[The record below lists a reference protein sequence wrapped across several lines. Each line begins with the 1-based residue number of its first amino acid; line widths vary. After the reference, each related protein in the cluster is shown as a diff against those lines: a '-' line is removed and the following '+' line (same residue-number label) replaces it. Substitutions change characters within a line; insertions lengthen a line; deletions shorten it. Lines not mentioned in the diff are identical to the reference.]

1 LFSVDDQIDKLAAQ
15 DVCIYSSINMACTD
29 DPQIEL
35 VVNKLMEIG
44 RSIIKGNNIGAM
56 QQNESERALQSL
68 KWMTRAF
75 SIIDKGDKE
84 SMVPPALRVC
94 LASLY
99 SITY

>member
-1 LFSVDDQIDKLAAQ
+1 MV
-15 DVCIYSSINMACTD
+15 CTD

-44 RSIIKGNNIGAM
+44 RSIIKGNNAGST
-56 QQNESERALQSL
+56 QQNESERAIQSL

-84 SMVPPALRVC
+84 SMVPPALRVR
-94 LASLY
+94 LVSLY

>member
-1 LFSVDDQIDKLAAQ
+1 MV
-15 DVCIYSSINMACTD
+15 CTD

-44 RSIIKGNNIGAM
+44 RSIIKGNNAGAT
-56 QQNESERALQSL
+56 QQNESERAIQSL

-84 SMVPPALRVC
+84 SMVPPALRVR
-94 LASLY
+94 LVSLY

>member
-1 LFSVDDQIDKLAAQ
+1 LLSVDDQIDKLAAQ
-15 DVCIYSSINMACTD
+15 DVCVYSSINMVCTD

-44 RSIIKGNNIGAM
+44 RSIIKSNNAGAT
-56 QQNESERALQSL
+56 QQNESERAIQSL

-84 SMVPPALRVC
+84 SMVPPALRVR
-94 LASLY
+94 LVSLY

>member
-1 LFSVDDQIDKLAAQ
+1 LLSVDDQLDKLVAQ
-15 DVCIYSSINMACTD
+15 DVGVYSSTDIACTD

-44 RSIIKGNNIGAM
+44 RSIIKGDVVGVT
-56 QQNESERALQSL
+56 QQNDSERAQKSL

-84 SMVPPALRVC
+84 LMVPPALRVC

-99 SITY
+99 FVTY